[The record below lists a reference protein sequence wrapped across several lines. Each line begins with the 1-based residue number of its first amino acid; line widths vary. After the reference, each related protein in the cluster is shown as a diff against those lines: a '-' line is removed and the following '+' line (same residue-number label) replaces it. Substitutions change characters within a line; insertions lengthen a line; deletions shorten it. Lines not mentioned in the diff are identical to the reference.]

1 MDGVGIF
8 DKEKDLVDWINILMK
23 IKVFKL
29 LIGMKRKVGFLDFN
43 KIFLK
48 VFMEKICL
56 DWFVWVDMGVD
67 NLMCVV
73 WCNVDVMFW

>member
-8 DKEKDLVDWINILMK
+8 DKEKDLEDWINILMK

-29 LIGMKRKVGFLDFN
+29 FIGMKRKVGFLDFN

-56 DWFVWVDMGVD
+56 D
-67 NLMCVV
+67 
-73 WCNVDVMFW
+73 

>member
-8 DKEKDLVDWINILMK
+8 DKEKDLEDWINILMK

-43 KIFLK
+43 KNFLK

-56 DWFVWVDMGVD
+56 D
-67 NLMCVV
+67 
-73 WCNVDVMFW
+73 